1 MDPKYEGQMAEIR
14 QTMSRG
20 IQEDDVFAAAD
31 ALLAEG
37 KRPTIERVRLK
48 IGRGSPNTVSPM
60 LERWFASLSERLV
73 GSTAGSASGRSAG
86 NDPDGMPMGVRNAAR
101 LLWETAR
108 REAEEIQRV
117 EMESARAELQARES
131 ALAEAQAVLAQREE
145 AFAQAR
151 VSLDAALASSQHARE
166 ALEQQL
172 KEDALE
178 AHRVRVALGDEN
190 KRLTALLSQ
199 AGETQERMRREHAEA
214 MAARDQDL
222 RHAEERHAGQEKRM
236 LAEVDRAR
244 QAAKALESELIREQQ
259 RRAKG
264 EEVAARRLEAEL
276 EKLHQV
282 RESARSMEAELRDR
296 LAVQGM
302 ELAQAGAEGTA
313 VKAQNEALLRRVE
326 EERTAHEAT
335 RHFLVKALAERRRAS
350 SDAPVKRARR
360 PRGAK

>member
-1 MDPKYEGQMAEIR
+1 MAEIR
-14 QTMSRG
+14 QTLSRG

-60 LERWFASLSERLV
+60 LERWFGTLADRLV
-73 GSTAGSASGRSAG
+73 GSAAGSASGRPAG
-86 NDPDGMPMGVRNAAR
+86 NDPDGMPVGVRNAAR

-117 EMESARAELQARES
+117 EMESVRAELQARED
-131 ALAEAQAVLAQREE
+131 ALAEAQTVLTQREE

-151 VSLDAALASSQHARE
+151 ASLDAALASSQQARE
-166 ALEQQL
+166 ALEHQL
-172 KEDALE
+172 KEHALE
-178 AHRVRVALGDEN
+178 AHRVRIGLGEEI

-199 AGETQERMRREHAEA
+199 AGDTQERMRREHAEA

-222 RHAEERHAGQEKRM
+222 RQAKERHAVQERRM

-244 QAAKALESELIREQQ
+244 QTAEALEAELAREQQ
-259 RRAKG
+259 RRAKS
-264 EEVAARRLEAEL
+264 EEAAARRLEAEL

-282 RESARSMEAELRDR
+282 RESARAMEAELRDR

-313 VKAQNEALLRRVE
+313 VKGQNEALLRRVE

-335 RHFLVKALAERRRAS
+335 RQFLAKALVERHRPS
-350 SDAPVKRARR
+350 GDAPVTRARR